1 MKIFDTWHTFQIYS
15 ITQEGSPDRR
25 TDRQTE
31 RRLLYLGRQT
41 HTRQRQKERQTHYRS
56 LAKLQV
62 GLRKKEADIFFFSL
76 MSMSG
81 ILGLCLHV
89 VCCVSV
95 CILKLQK
102 YVIKCQ
108 GEANLPYLSSFS
120 I

>member
-56 LAKLQV
+56 LAKLYL
-62 GLRKKEADIFFFSL
+62 GLRKKEADIFFL
-76 MSMSG
+76 
-81 ILGLCLHV
+81 
-89 VCCVSV
+89 
-95 CILKLQK
+95 
-102 YVIKCQ
+102 
-108 GEANLPYLSSFS
+108 
-120 I
+120 